1 VAQSIC
7 GTVGPGFSPGIDSGQ
22 NLRETEMDPLKAV
35 TSPSDAESAII
46 SDELE
51 KELGRQILISEKLR
65 AALQAGMGAA
75 IFVILAIVGGLYLLR
90 ATPLPGYK
98 WALVIVV
105 VATAYE
111 LITRKLFDYQLR
123 RDARAPLLGRYL
135 NAVIETSIPTVVIL
149 VFTQTSNPD
158 VALTSA
164 ASYAYYFFIILSALR
179 LDFWLS
185 AFTGFVAAL
194 GYVAIT
200 IWFEDQLFS
209 GLRTPQ
215 QMVGYVMRPTFL
227 LLGGVIA
234 GLVAKQIKAG
244 IMRAMHATE
253 ERRQIV
259 QMFGQHV
266 SPAVVNRLLAQPTGI
281 TSELRLVCVLVLDI
295 RNFTSFAETA
305 SPDAVVGY
313 LNRLWAS
320 CVEVVN
326 RNHGIV
332 NKFLGD
338 GFMAV
343 FGAPLVVG
351 NSSANAVRAA
361 RQILEEVEHSVAAGE
376 IPPTQLGLGL
386 HAGEALVGNIGS
398 SQRREYTVIGDV
410 VNVAFRIEQL
420 NKEFGSTLLISESVQ
435 QATQAAASTVEP
447 ASLQI
452 RGRQSA
458 IQVYKLA

>member
-1 VAQSIC
+1 
-7 GTVGPGFSPGIDSGQ
+7 
-22 NLRETEMDPLKAV
+22 MDPLKAEA
-35 TSPSDAESAII
+35 SSSHAESATI

-65 AALQAGMGAA
+65 ATLQAGMGAA
-75 IFVILAIVGGLYLLR
+75 IFVIVAIVGGFHLLR
-90 ATPLPGYK
+90 GTSLPGYK
-98 WALVIVV
+98 WALVIAA
-105 VATAYE
+105 VAIAYE
-111 LITRKLFDYQLR
+111 LITREIVDYHLR
-123 RDARAPLLGRYL
+123 HDAQPPLLGRYL
-135 NAVIETSIPTVVIL
+135 NAAVETSIPTIVIV

-164 ASYAYYFFIILSALR
+164 ATFAYYFFIILSALR
-179 LDFWLS
+179 LDFWLC
-185 AFTGFVAAL
+185 AFTGLIATL
-194 GYVAIT
+194 GYAAIT
-200 IWFEDQLFS
+200 IWFLDEL
-209 GLRTPQ
+209 LARIRAPE

-234 GLVAKQIKAG
+234 GLVAKQIRAG
-244 IMRAMHATE
+244 IMRAMRATE

-266 SPAVVNRLLAQPTGI
+266 SPAVVNQLLAQPTGI
-281 TSELRLVCVLVLDI
+281 TSELRPVCVLVLDI

-305 SPDAVVGY
+305 SPGAVVRY
-313 LNRLWAS
+313 LNHLWAS

-343 FGAPLVVG
+343 FGAPMVVG
-351 NSSANAVRAA
+351 NSCANAVRAA
-361 RQILEEVEHSVAAGE
+361 LQILEEIERSAAAGE
-376 IPPTQLGLGL
+376 IPPTRIGLGL

-398 SQRREYTVIGDV
+398 SERREYTVIGDV

-420 NKEFGSTLLISESVQ
+420 NKEFGSALLISEPVQ
-435 QATQAAASTVEP
+435 QATQAAASTEEP
-447 ASLQI
+447 ASLQV

>member
-1 VAQSIC
+1 
-7 GTVGPGFSPGIDSGQ
+7 
-22 NLRETEMDPLKAV
+22 
-35 TSPSDAESAII
+35 
-46 SDELE
+46 
-51 KELGRQILISEKLR
+51 
-65 AALQAGMGAA
+65 
-75 IFVILAIVGGLYLLR
+75 
-90 ATPLPGYK
+90 
-98 WALVIVV
+98 
-105 VATAYE
+105 
-111 LITRKLFDYQLR
+111 
-123 RDARAPLLGRYL
+123 
-135 NAVIETSIPTVVIL
+135 
-149 VFTQTSNPD
+149 
-158 VALTSA
+158 
-164 ASYAYYFFIILSALR
+164 
-179 LDFWLS
+179 
-185 AFTGFVAAL
+185 
-194 GYVAIT
+194 
-200 IWFEDQLFS
+200 
-209 GLRTPQ
+209 
-215 QMVGYVMRPTFL
+215 
-227 LLGGVIA
+227 
-234 GLVAKQIKAG
+234 
-244 IMRAMHATE
+244 
-253 ERRQIV
+253 
-259 QMFGQHV
+259 
-266 SPAVVNRLLAQPTGI
+266 
-281 TSELRLVCVLVLDI
+281 VCVLVLDI

-435 QATQAAASTVEP
+435 QATGAAASTIEP

-458 IQVYKLA
+458 IKVFKLA